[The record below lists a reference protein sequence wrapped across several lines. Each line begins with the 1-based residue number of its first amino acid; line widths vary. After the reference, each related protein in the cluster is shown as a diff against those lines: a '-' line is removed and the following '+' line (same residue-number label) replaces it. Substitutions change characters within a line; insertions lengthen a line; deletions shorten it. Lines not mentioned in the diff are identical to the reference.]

1 MNLQLFLSRGAD
13 RIWNASLAAL
23 IVGTAL
29 AFGGAVWWA
38 RPVIAALT
46 ALFVLSGLLRLA
58 VEREVRVLK
67 SPLTALG
74 VLALGLA
81 TAQLVPL
88 PAALA
93 KPISPRSHDV
103 YAHGVL
109 TGHASADDPTLVW
122 TEPARGRSPVS
133 VDRPVTL
140 RWLAGATVCL
150 ALFWGVSQ
158 FTDRLARLYLVW
170 GCIVAAYS
178 LNTTIA
184 VVQLVSRS
192 GGLYGFVEP
201 GKGPAWGPSVTDL
214 LSTPNASI
222 LRTLG
227 ETGGAHPAWA
237 VPVPDRPFLVGTLM
251 GGPGAYLALGS
262 IGLPLA
268 LALVLQMLAPRG
280 SRERLAARLG
290 ESGQGSLVF
299 LLFGLLMAGAA
310 LVGMMAG
317 PLASLPFV
325 LSLFVVGIGSARPS
339 GLRWVAVGLT
349 LSAVLAV
356 GAGVAGGRFWAG
368 LPGDGPP
375 VKPVDLEVSSRV
387 WLDSL
392 RIARDFP
399 VFGTGLGSF
408 ASIYPYYK
416 SRDPAQSTASSSL
429 LQWGV
434 ESGAVGLGLL
444 LIGCVWC
451 LVRLPGAVR
460 RVGTADRSLAYG
472 LIGAASGFSLY
483 AAAHWS
489 VELPAVAVA
498 ASALGGTW
506 NRWLAGGT
514 DLFVERG

>member
-1 MNLQLFLSRGAD
+1 MNLRLFLSRGAD
-13 RIWNASLAAL
+13 RIWDASLAGV

-46 ALFVLSGLLRLA
+46 VLFVLAGLLRLA

-88 PAALA
+88 PATISRPL
-93 KPISPRSHDV
+93 SPRSHDV
-103 YAHGVL
+103 YAQGVL
-109 TGHASADDPTLVW
+109 TGHASADDPAFEW
-122 TEPARGRSPVS
+122 AEPAQVRSPVS
-133 VDRPVTL
+133 VDRAATL
-140 RWLAGATVCL
+140 RWLAGASVCL

-158 FTDRLARLYLVW
+158 FADRLARLYLVW
-170 GCIVAAYS
+170 GCIVAAYC

-192 GGLYGFVEP
+192 GGLYGYLEP
-201 GKGPAWGPSVTDL
+201 GAGPAWAPSVNDL

-222 LRTLG
+222 LRTHG
-227 ETGGAHPAWA
+227 DPGGAHPAWA
-237 VPVPDRPFLVGTLM
+237 MQVPDRPFLVGTLM

-268 LALVLQMLAPRG
+268 LALVLQLLAPRG
-280 SRERLAARLG
+280 SREGVLAGLG
-290 ESGQGSLVF
+290 QSGQGSLAV
-299 LLFGLLMAGAA
+299 LLFGLLMAGAV

-317 PLASLPFV
+317 PLGSLPFV

-349 LSAVLAV
+349 LSAVLALGV
-356 GAGVAGGRFWAG
+356 GVAGGRWWAS

-375 VKPVDLEVSSRV
+375 VRPADIEMSSSV

-392 RIARDFP
+392 RIVRDFP

-444 LIGCVWC
+444 LIGGVWC
-451 LVRLPGAVR
+451 LLRLPGAVR

-483 AAAHWS
+483 AAANWS

>member
-133 VDRPVTL
+133 VDRPATL

-227 ETGGAHPAWA
+227 EPGGVHPAWA

-280 SRERLAARLG
+280 SRERLASRLG